1 MSAARTATV
10 PYGAPVETA
19 PRVPMVGV
27 LRALLL
33 GEAAATL
40 VLAIGLSMLASA
52 TRDFLGGDAGRAA
65 EETLR
70 FAAGGAFL
78 FAVFA
83 AIASRGARRRR
94 PWAWTV
100 AAILQV
106 IGAIGTGVAVM
117 MAEWHPLFLV
127 GFGAAALVMTVLST
141 ASVRR
146 ALGQE

>member
-1 MSAARTATV
+1 MSAARPATV

-33 GEAAATL
+33 GEAATAL
-40 VLAIGLSMLASA
+40 VLAVALSMLAA
-52 TRDFLGGDAGRAA
+52 AFRDFMGGDAGRAA

-78 FAVFA
+78 FAIFA

-94 PWAWTV
+94 SWAWTL
-100 AAILQV
+100 AALLQV
-106 IGAIGTGVAVM
+106 IAAIGTGVAVM
-117 MAEWHPLFLV
+117 MVEWHPLFLV
-127 GFGAAALVMTVLST
+127 GFGAAAVVMTVLSA

-146 ALGQE
+146 ALGQD